1 MDKRNEFAEIL
12 YNARYAN
19 IADPAI
25 AEKSLLAIATWI
37 KSHIPEKLYRYR
49 AVSDNSISSFRKDE
63 IWAST
68 PATFNDSLECM
79 PCFDQDRA
87 KVAIENEFNIENLT
101 YKLNAIR
108 EGDVP
113 SGLKE
118 IFPTGYMDNFIKDM
132 NSSID
137 TLGMERISI
146 ESKKAFRAILEN
158 GMEKY
163 AGDFYSNTSSLIRC
177 YMVVC
182 FSETNTSSLMW
193 GHYAQSHRGFCLEYN
208 FQQIVGD
215 CTRKCDDILQ
225 CNNLMLNYA
234 LAPIIYSPKRFDAT
248 ESYIAMVINEL
259 KDSINPQVGYY
270 YPDMLLPIKLL
281 LTKSADWEYEKEWRL
296 FKAGGQID
304 AEHKS
309 IAPIKP
315 TAVYCGTRMSE
326 NNKKVI
332 ISIAKE
338 KGIPCYQMISHYFS
352 SEYEIRSV
360 DMSLL
365 EERKS

>member
-25 AEKSLLAIATWI
+25 AEKSLSAIATWI

-49 AVSDNSISSFRKDE
+49 AVSDNSISAFRKDE

-113 SGLKE
+113 PELKE

-146 ESKKAFRAILEN
+146 ESKKH
-158 GMEKY
+158 
-163 AGDFYSNTSSLIRC
+163 
-177 YMVVC
+177 
-182 FSETNTSSLMW
+182 SELSW
-193 GHYAQSHRGFCLEYN
+193 
-208 FQQIVGD
+208 
-215 CTRKCDDILQ
+215 K
-225 CNNLMLNYA
+225 
-234 LAPIIYSPKRFDAT
+234 
-248 ESYIAMVINEL
+248 
-259 KDSINPQVGYY
+259 
-270 YPDMLLPIKLL
+270 
-281 LTKSADWEYEKEWRL
+281 
-296 FKAGGQID
+296 
-304 AEHKS
+304 
-309 IAPIKP
+309 
-315 TAVYCGTRMSE
+315 TAWKNMQA
-326 NNKKVI
+326 
-332 ISIAKE
+332 ISI
-338 KGIPCYQMISHYFS
+338 QT
-352 SEYEIRSV
+352 RRV
-360 DMSLL
+360 
-365 EERKS
+365 